1 MPLKILKRIRRE
13 ILIYKRNLVMHVGL
27 LISLLGIAL
36 YDPLGSI
43 YEGAELIVL
52 GIGLICLF
60 FGNKYTTEYESIDRA
75 VERFEN
81 K

>member
-1 MPLKILKRIRRE
+1 M
-13 ILIYKRNLVMHVGL
+13 IYKKNLVMHMGL
-27 LISLLGIAL
+27 LISISGIAL

-43 YEGAELIVL
+43 YEGAGLIIL
-52 GIGLICLF
+52 GIGFVCLF
-60 FGNKYTTEYESIDRA
+60 FGNKYTTEYESINRA

>member
-1 MPLKILKRIRRE
+1 M
-13 ILIYKRNLVMHVGL
+13 IYKRNLVMHVGL

-60 FGNKYTTEYESIDRA
+60 FGNKYTTEYGSINRA
-75 VERFEN
+75 VERFE
-81 K
+81 KK

>member
-1 MPLKILKRIRRE
+1 M
-13 ILIYKRNLVMHVGL
+13 IYKKNLVVHLGL

-43 YEGAELIVL
+43 YEGAGLIVL

-60 FGNKYTTEYESIDRA
+60 FGNKNTTEYESINRA
-75 VERFEN
+75 VEKFE
-81 K
+81 KK

>member
-1 MPLKILKRIRRE
+1 M
-13 ILIYKRNLVMHVGL
+13 IYKRNLVVHVGL

-43 YEGAELIVL
+43 YEGAGLIVL

-60 FGNKYTTEYESIDRA
+60 FGNKNTTEYESINRA
-75 VERFEN
+75 VERFE
-81 K
+81 KK